1 MSATDHWS
9 RIDETAVQDDALW
22 PAKMGFKSREEVIVW
37 RRTFRRASR
46 SFAEQ
51 RRKAPAPAVKTEAE
65 LAQLLDYLEG
75 APEMQ
80 QAAIEAQREAENQPR
95 RRQPPSDWSS
105 PRKAPSA
112 DLAGTAALAETFTH
126 NPHRNLLLLDA
137 MVDVVGHAIER
148 LMLLQELDAELG
160 DSEVAGAPDIDRMI
174 ADLAGGS
181 RLFMAISAELTNR
194 ISEEG

>member
-1 MSATDHWS
+1 
-9 RIDETAVQDDALW
+9 
-22 PAKMGFKSREEVIVW
+22 
-37 RRTFRRASR
+37 
-46 SFAEQ
+46 
-51 RRKAPAPAVKTEAE
+51 
-65 LAQLLDYLEG
+65 
-75 APEMQ
+75 
-80 QAAIEAQREAENQPR
+80 
-95 RRQPPSDWSS
+95 
-105 PRKAPSA
+105 
-112 DLAGTAALAETFTH
+112 
-126 NPHRNLLLLDA
+126 